1 CKNAFT
7 GMPKVRVSFVSGTLR
22 TIVLTLPIVL
32 SKFNEPIQLNGTE
45 FFARW
50 KQIGAGPREK
60 QVVFHS
66 NVPINLSGVRTLILG
81 FKFEV
86 LEEVDP
92 NPVNLV
98 GASVLHTSGGGMFG
112 CLMRLEPNI
121 EAQMYRLTVRT
132 TNEVVTN
139 EICTLLEPL
148 LAN

>member
-1 CKNAFT
+1 
-7 GMPKVRVSFVSGTLR
+7 MPKVRVSFISGKLH
-22 TIVLTLPIVL
+22 TIILKLPIAL
-32 SKFNEPIQLNGTE
+32 SKFNEPIQLNGAE

-66 NVPINLSGVRTLILG
+66 NAPINLSGARTIILG
-81 FKFEV
+81 FKFEI

-92 NPVNLV
+92 NPTNIV

-132 TNEVVTN
+132 TNEAVTN

-148 LAN
+148 LANIAI